1 MINSTS
7 DADTEAQIPECNF
20 FLPSLQVDLLH
31 CSPAT
36 ILVHTMNLLV
46 LYNFIFIPFSPSILF
61 CSYFIPLAHSIPPFP
76 HWIIN
81 RFIPVTALSYA
92 HVLLAFLH
100 SPLNTRSCHP
110 RTLHSIYHL
119 HSDFLP
125 DPMFCVSL
133 CSQCRG
139 IVYSLVLVQ
148 GPIDRRL

>member
-1 MINSTS
+1 MVYKPGLEPEPGLGLWQALNSGLAQDFQSPSPPKPGPSQGFEPEPGPIHHYTEGLEVCFMINSTS

-76 HWIIN
+76 H
-81 RFIPVTALSYA
+81 
-92 HVLLAFLH
+92 
-100 SPLNTRSCHP
+100 
-110 RTLHSIYHL
+110 
-119 HSDFLP
+119 
-125 DPMFCVSL
+125 
-133 CSQCRG
+133 
-139 IVYSLVLVQ
+139 
-148 GPIDRRL
+148 